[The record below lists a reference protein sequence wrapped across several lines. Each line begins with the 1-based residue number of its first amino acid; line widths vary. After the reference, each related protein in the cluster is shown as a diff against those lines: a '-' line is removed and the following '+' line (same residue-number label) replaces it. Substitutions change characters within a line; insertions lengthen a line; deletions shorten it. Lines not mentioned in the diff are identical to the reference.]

1 MSQFKISA
9 DGLYASDGERVWLIP
24 GNEMSELS
32 WRFRYGKPDKRDF
45 IRAAG
50 IIEQFEAII
59 TSEETYG
66 SKAFRDSSV
75 KFCRD
80 AIKQRDGL

>member
-1 MSQFKISA
+1 MS
-9 DGLYASDGERVWLIP
+9 GLHASDGERAWYIP
-24 GNEMSELS
+24 GEEMDLIA
-32 WRFRYGKPDKRDF
+32 WRFRYGRPTKTDLMK
-45 IRAAG
+45 AAG
-50 IIEQFEAII
+50 IIEQFAALI

-80 AIKQRDGL
+80 AMKQRDQIQGPSK